1 MAIKDI
7 IKKGEY
13 TKQKLII
20 AVIFSFI
27 VATIVTCIPS
37 TFIWDRIPIFAAIVL
52 FVLLHFIF
60 KLEEMYNFI
69 YKYRYAL
76 AGLILVYILIME
88 YSGSSIGCYNQNY
101 QPQSSQIYDTPI
113 LGVHRAIRSD
123 EWNVNTPLAI
133 SQGVGENKYSYF
145 SDKLRGTSTDMFS
158 IAGTPVLD
166 ITILGKP
173 FNIGYIL
180 LGPSKGVSF
189 YWYGKIIALMLVSFE
204 FFMIV
209 TKKKKL
215 LSMFGMILI
224 LFSAATQWWNS
235 TEVVM
240 WGLLALVLFDK
251 FMLSEKYKV
260 KIACAAGIFL
270 CAVAYIFILYPA
282 WQLSYA
288 YVYVAL
294 LIWVLCKNWKNYKI
308 NWKDILIVIL
318 VILAIAGVC
327 LRYYSLSKETLEI
340 VMNTDY
346 PGERFE
352 LGGLGKGILFS
363 YVYSFLLPYQR
374 GMQNPC
380 EIAGMTSLYPIPMII
395 AFIFLIRNKDRKK
408 HFSFLIPLLVVG
420 ILFSAWALTATNELF
435 AKLTL
440 LYMVPSQRLA
450 IPLGLLQII
459 LLIYLMAN
467 ISKED
472 KIIGNNTA
480 KIVSIILS
488 IIILSIA
495 IQTAPPDIMGNLK
508 SFVCGLLLLAQ
519 IYLVFT
525 LNKENSKKW
534 LMAILIPISIITG
547 ATVNPIQ
554 KGISVITEK
563 PVSKKIQEIVQ
574 EDSQNN
580 MWLVE
585 ALPNYAVAN
594 GARVLNSVNSYP
606 NFDFYEKLLQDDY
619 EENRKIYNRYAH
631 VMFSIT
637 NEKSSVELLSQDSIL
652 ANINPTSLKDL
663 EVKYVLMRSSLEE
676 YSTEEVQFEEIY
688 NEYGIYIYKINY

>member
-1 MAIKDI
+1 MKNI

-20 AVIFSFI
+20 AIIFSLI
-27 VATIVTCIPS
+27 VATIITMIPS
-37 TFIWDRIPIFAAIVL
+37 TFIWDRIPIIGAVILFA
-52 FVLLHFIF
+52 LLHFIF
-60 KLEEMYNFI
+60 KLDKMYNFI

-76 AGLILVYILIME
+76 AALVLGYILIME
-88 YSGSSIGCYNQNY
+88 YSGSSIGCYNIAY
-101 QPQSSQIYDTPI
+101 QPQSAQTYDMPI
-113 LGVHRAIRSD
+113 LGVKRDIRSD

-133 SQGVGENKYSYF
+133 SQGIGNNKYSYYN
-145 SDKLRGTSTDMFS
+145 DKLRGTTTDMFS
-158 IAGTPVLD
+158 IVGTPVLD
-166 ITILGKP
+166 ILILGKP

-180 LGPSKGVSF
+180 LGASRGLSF
-189 YWYGKIIALMLVSFE
+189 FWYGKIIALILVSFE

-209 TKKKKL
+209 TNKKKL

-240 WGLLALVLFDK
+240 WGLLALILFDK

-260 KIACAAGIFL
+260 KLACAAGIFL

-294 LIWVLCKNWKNYKI
+294 LIWILCKNWKKYKI
-308 NWKDILIVIL
+308 NWKDILIVVL
-318 VILAIAGVC
+318 VILAIAGIG
-327 LRYYSLSKETLEI
+327 LRYYTISKESLTA

-352 LGGLGKGILFS
+352 LGGGAENVLFS
-363 YVYSFLLPYQR
+363 YVYSFFFPYEKE
-374 GMQNPC
+374 MPNPC
-380 EIAGMTSLYPIPMII
+380 EISGMTSLYPIPMIVAI
-395 AFIFLIRNKDRKK
+395 IFLIRNKDRKK
-408 HFSFLIPLLVVG
+408 HLSFLIPLLIVST
-420 ILFSAWALTATNELF
+420 IFSIWALTVTNEIF

-440 LYMVPSQRLA
+440 FYMVPSTRLA
-450 IPLGLLQII
+450 IPLGLIQII

-467 ISKED
+467 IKKED
-472 KIIGNNTA
+472 KILNDNIS
-480 KIVSIILS
+480 KIVSVILS
-488 IIILSIA
+488 VIIMSIA
-495 IQTAPPDIMGNLK
+495 IKTDSQNVLGELRSYI
-508 SFVCGLLLLAQ
+508 CGLLLVVQ
-519 IYLVFT
+519 IYLVFM

-554 KGISVITEK
+554 KGVSVITDK

-574 EDSQNN
+574 NDEQNN

-606 NFDFYEKLLQDDY
+606 NFEFYEKLLKDDY
-619 EENRKIYNRYAH
+619 EESRSIYNRYAH
-631 VMFSIT
+631 VMFNIT
-637 NEKSSVELLSQDSIL
+637 NEKSSVELLSPDAIL
-652 ANINPTSLKDL
+652 AKINPSSLKDL
-663 EVKYVLMRSSLEE
+663 GVKYILIRSSLEE
-676 YSTEEVQFEEIY
+676 YSTEEVEFEVIY
-688 NEYGIYIYKINY
+688 DENNIYIYKINY

>member
-1 MAIKDI
+1 MIKNI

-13 TKQKLII
+13 TKQKVFI
-20 AVIFSFI
+20 AVIFSLI
-27 VATIVTCIPS
+27 VATIITCIPN
-37 TFIWDRIPIFAAIVL
+37 TFIWDRIPIFAAIIL
-52 FVLLHFIF
+52 CILLHFIF
-60 KLEEMYNFI
+60 KLEVMYNFI
-69 YKYRYAL
+69 YKYRYIL
-76 AGLILVYILIME
+76 SAGILIYIVIME
-88 YSGSSIGCYNQNY
+88 YSGSSIGCYNNNY
-101 QPQSSQIYDTPI
+101 QPQRSQIYDTPI

-133 SQGVGENKYSYF
+133 SQGIGANKYSYYN
-145 SDKLRGTSTDMFS
+145 DKLRGTTTDMFS
-158 IAGTPVLD
+158 IVGTPVLD
-166 ITILGKP
+166 IILLGKP

-180 LGPSKGVSF
+180 FGVAKGVSF

-204 FFMIV
+204 FFMVV
-209 TKKKKL
+209 TNKKKL
-215 LSMFGMILI
+215 LSMFGMILV

-260 KIACAAGIFL
+260 KIACATGIFL

-294 LIWVLCKNWKNYKI
+294 LIWVLCKNWKKYKI
-308 NWKDILIVIL
+308 NWKDILIVVL

-327 LRYYSLSKETLEI
+327 FRYYSLSKDTLTA

-363 YVYSFLLPYQR
+363 YVYSFFLPYQR

-380 EIAGMTSLYPIPMII
+380 EISGMTSLYPIPMII
-395 AFIFLIRNKDRKK
+395 AFIYLIRNKDRKK
-408 HFSFLIPLLVVG
+408 HFSFLIPLLVVS
-420 ILFSAWALTATNELF
+420 IAFSFWALTATNEIF

-450 IPLGLLQII
+450 IPLGLIQII

-467 ISKED
+467 IKKED
-472 KIIGNNTA
+472 KIVNNNIA
-480 KIVSIILS
+480 KIVAVILS
-488 IIILSIA
+488 VIILSIA
-495 IQTAPPDIMGNLK
+495 IQTAPPEIMGNLR
-508 SFVCGLLLLAQ
+508 SFICGLLLLAQ

-525 LNKENSKKW
+525 LNNENSKKW
-534 LMAILIPISIITG
+534 LMIILIPISIITG

-563 PVSKKIQEIVQ
+563 PVSKKIQQIV
-574 EDSQNN
+574 ENDSQNN
-580 MWLVE
+580 MWLVD

-606 NFDFYEKLLQDDY
+606 NFEFYEKLLKEDF

-631 VMFSIT
+631 VMFTIT
-637 NEKSSVELLSQDSIL
+637 NEESSVELLSQDSLL
-652 ANINPTSLKDL
+652 AKINPNSLKDL
-663 EVKYVLMRSSLEE
+663 QVKYILMRSSLEE
-676 YSTEEVQFEEIY
+676 YSTQEVNFEEIY